1 MIARLKRREFIALLG
16 GAAVAWPFAA
26 RAQHP
31 AMPKVGYLDIG
42 TPSGAAYDVAALRE
56 GLGQAG
62 YIEGRN
68 LAIEFRFAHQNG
80 RQLATELVR
89 RQVAVIVVS
98 GGPLS
103 VRAAKAATSTIPI
116 VFVIGADPVRYGF
129 VPSLNRPS
137 GNVTGVSFV
146 SAELEAKRLDLL
158 LQLVSQV
165 STVAYLLGP
174 SSSLIFA
181 NLRNDMLA
189 ATHVLKRQI
198 ITIEVRGLDFEGAF
212 APLAQ
217 RRGEALIV
225 GGYRIFLEPR
235 NRDQILGLASRYKIP
250 AILSPVPG

>member
-1 MIARLKRREFIALLG
+1 MKRREFITLLG
-16 GAAVAWPFAA
+16 GAAAWPLAV
-26 RAQHP
+26 RAQQP
-31 AMPKVGYLDIG
+31 AIPVVGYLDIG

-80 RQLATELVR
+80 SDLPQLATELVR
-89 RQVAVIVVS
+89 RQVALIVVS
-98 GGPLS
+98 GGPS
-103 VRAAKAATSTIPI
+103 AVRAAKAATSTIPI

-146 SAELEAKRLDLL
+146 SAELEGKRLDLL
-158 LQLVSQV
+158 LQLAPRI

-174 SSSLIFA
+174 ASSPIFV

-189 ATHVLKRQI
+189 AAGALKREVI
-198 ITIEVRGLDFEGAF
+198 ILEVHDLDFEGAF
-212 APLAQ
+212 APLVQ

-225 GGYRIFLEPR
+225 GGYRIFLGPCES
-235 NRDQILGLASRYKIP
+235 A
-250 AILSPVPG
+250 SPVLALTAG

>member
-56 GLGQAG
+56 GLGQAD

-80 RQLATELVR
+80 SDLPQLATELVR

-98 GGPLS
+98 GGPS
-103 VRAAKAATSTIPI
+103 AVC
-116 VFVIGADPVRYGF
+116 
-129 VPSLNRPS
+129 

-146 SAELEAKRLDLL
+146 SAGPEGKRLDLL
-158 LQLVSQV
+158 LQLAPKI
-165 STVAYLLGP
+165 STVAYLLGA
-174 SSSLIFA
+174 SSSLIFV

-189 ATHVLKRQI
+189 AAGALKREVI
-198 ITIEVRGLDFEGAF
+198 ILEVHDLDFEGAF
-212 APLAQ
+212 GPLVQ
-217 RRGEALIV
+217 RRGEGLIV
-225 GGYRIFLEPR
+225 GGYRIFLGPCES
-235 NRDQILGLASRYKIP
+235 A
-250 AILSPVPG
+250 SPVLALTAG